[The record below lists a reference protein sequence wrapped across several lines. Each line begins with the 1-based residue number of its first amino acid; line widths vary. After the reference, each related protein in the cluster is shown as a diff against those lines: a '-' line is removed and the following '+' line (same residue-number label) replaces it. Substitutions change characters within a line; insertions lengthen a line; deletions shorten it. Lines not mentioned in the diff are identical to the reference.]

1 MTKYPVTPAPVAFY
15 NVMATKMGHNYT
27 GTSLK
32 QVAGISCLD
41 IIKG

>member
-27 GTSLK
+27 GTSLRL
-32 QVAGISCLD
+32 AGISCLD
-41 IIKG
+41 VIKG